1 MSDTTYTLDTM
12 PLRKIHYHTFVYE
25 LLNFFICGFVIG
37 LISIALPYAIE
48 EFQMSAFWQGY
59 IGSSILIGILIGAL
73 ILGKLVDSLGRR
85 IMTFVSLIGMI
96 VFSLAAF
103 VTNSSVVLFII
114 RLGCGFMVGIQLSS
128 CCAHLTETIPNRIRG
143 IWLAAMIGSWGV
155 GGFMANLCTYGLSLA
170 AAPSWRLML
179 AIGAIPSVI
188 SLLVG
193 LKVPESLKWM
203 IQKGKIEDAKE
214 TCKKYYGEDITI
226 DDQVEHLTRK
236 TEVKQKG
243 SYAAVLTGK
252 ALKRTLFG
260 GLFWI
265 CQLVP
270 YYAIATYTPTVMSTM
285 GVGDGNMGTV
295 IMNLFCLSGG
305 ILGLI
310 IMDKFP
316 RKKFL
321 IVTMLITF
329 VPLVI
334 LGVASNLNGVLV
346 TIFFGIAMFFL
357 YCSMDLQNV
366 YPPELFPTRTRGTGV
381 GVISSMSRIG
391 GILGAFAFPAMM
403 SAFGITTSI
412 LICAAFCILCVIFT
426 ITMGVETR
434 GKDLEVLYADEA

>member
-1 MSDTTYTLDTM
+1 MSNAVYTLDTM
-12 PLRKIHYHTFVYE
+12 PLRKIHYHTFAYE
-25 LLNFFICGFVIG
+25 LINFFICGFVIG

-48 EFQMSAFWQGY
+48 EFQMSALWQGY
-59 IGSSILIGILIGAL
+59 IGSSILIGILFGAFL
-73 ILGKLVDSLGRR
+73 FGKPIDVYGRR
-85 IMTFVSLIGMI
+85 VMTFVSLIGMI
-96 VFSLAAF
+96 IFSLAAF
-103 VTNSSVVLFII
+103 ITNSSLVLFII
-114 RLGCGFMVGIQLSS
+114 RLGCGLMVGIQLSS

-143 IWLAAMIGSWGV
+143 MWLAAMIGAWGV

-170 AAPSWRLML
+170 ADPSWRLML
-179 AIGAIPSVI
+179 AIGAIPAII
-188 SLLVG
+188 SLVVG
-193 LKVPESLKWM
+193 LKVPETLKWM
-203 IQKGKIEDAKE
+203 IQKGKIEEAKE
-214 TCKKYYGEDITI
+214 TCKKYYGEDVAI
-226 DDQVEHLTRK
+226 DDQIEHLTK
-236 TEVKQKG
+236 KSDTTQKVG
-243 SYAAVLTGK
+243 YSAVLTGK

-260 GLFWI
+260 GFFWV

-295 IMNLFCLSGG
+295 IMNLFCLAGG

-321 IVTMLITF
+321 IVTMMITF

-334 LGVASNLNGVLV
+334 LGVASNLSGILV
-346 TIFFGIAMFFL
+346 TILFGIAMFFL

-381 GVISSMSRIG
+381 GVVSSISRIG
-391 GILGAFAFPAMM
+391 GILGAFAFPAVM
-403 SAFGITTSI
+403 SALGITAAI
-412 LICAAFCILCVIFT
+412 LICAAFCILCVILTVT
-426 ITMGVETR
+426 IGVETR